1 MPNVQTL
8 EYFPSVIF
16 RDKNGPCPIKEVS
29 ASVAATGG
37 TNVQI
42 IAGVAGKLLRVI
54 GCSFISNDATDRAG
68 FFRSFTGG
76 AIIQYINA
84 PANTKPSDI
93 RGFNPAG
100 WFTTLGIGD
109 GLYFETVGTTLI
121 NLQYI
126 EFTPSSA

>member
-1 MPNVQTL
+1 MTTNTSVVTQ
-8 EYFPSVIF
+8 EYFPAQIF
-16 RDKNGPCPIKEVS
+16 RDSIANCPIQVVS
-29 ASVAATGG
+29 TSVAATGG

-42 IAGVAGKLLRVI
+42 IAGIAGKMIRVI

-76 AIIQYINA
+76 SIIQYINA

-100 WFTTLGIGD
+100 WFTTLGAGD
-109 GLYFETVGTTLI
+109 GIYFETVGTTLI

-126 EFTPSSA
+126 VFQP